1 MVLLTDMPVS
11 ERALDIIPPIIEGI
25 MIILGIA

>member
-1 MVLLTDMPVS
+1 LTDMPVS
-11 ERALDIIPPIIEGI
+11 ERAPDIMPPIIQGI